1 MSGCGP
7 FRQLGQGSVVLN
19 LGKAE
24 LRADITEW
32 PLLTHFGPRR
42 FLCGHRNVVR
52 ATQGTVAKMKR
63 LRVYSKADGGGSLR

>member
-7 FRQLGQGSVVLN
+7 FRHWA
-19 LGKAE
+19 KARLSKFGE
-24 LRADITEW
+24 SGVRADITEW

-52 ATQGTVAKMKR
+52 ATQGTVAKMKC
-63 LRVYSKADGGGSLR
+63 LRVYSTADGGGSLR